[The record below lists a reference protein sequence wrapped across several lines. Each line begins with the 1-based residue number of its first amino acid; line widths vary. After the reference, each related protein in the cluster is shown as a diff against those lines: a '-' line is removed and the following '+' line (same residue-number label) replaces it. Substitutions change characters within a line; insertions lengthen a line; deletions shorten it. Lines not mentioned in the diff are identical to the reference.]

1 LQIGGRYSG
10 AGKERGVKS
19 DKDLQHDVLEEM
31 RWDPSV
37 DAAHVGVSVKYG
49 VVTLSGHVSS
59 FAEKHAAE
67 RAAKRVHGVRA
78 VANELN
84 VKLPYFSRRTDEDIA
99 GWAAN
104 LLSWNFQV
112 PADKIMVTVSNG
124 WVTLEGEVE
133 WQYQEAAERVVRSL
147 TGVVGVSNQIKNK
160 PRVSPDELKSKIED
174 AFKRSA
180 ELDARRISVEVAHER
195 TCPRSVTPTSLMQ
208 CATHVCRSI
217 AAGI

>member
-1 LQIGGRYSG
+1 M
-10 AGKERGVKS
+10 KS
-19 DKDLQHDVLEEM
+19 DKDLQYDVLEEM
-31 RWDPSV
+31 RWEPSV
-37 DAAHVGVSVKYG
+37 DAAHVGVSVKNG

-84 VKLPYFSRRTDEDIA
+84 VKLPFFSRRTDEDIA
-99 GWAAN
+99 AWAAD

-112 PADKIMVTVSNG
+112 PADKIMVIVSNG

-133 WQYQEAAERVVRSL
+133 WQYQKEAAERVVRSL
-147 TGVVGVSNQIKNK
+147 TGVVGVSNQIKVK

-180 ELDARRISVEVAHER
+180 ELDARRISVEVDGATVTLRGHVRSWAEKEAAAR
-195 TCPRSVTPTSLMQ
+195 EAWAAPGVRSVENLLT
-208 CATHVCRSI
+208 V
-217 AAGI
+217 AA